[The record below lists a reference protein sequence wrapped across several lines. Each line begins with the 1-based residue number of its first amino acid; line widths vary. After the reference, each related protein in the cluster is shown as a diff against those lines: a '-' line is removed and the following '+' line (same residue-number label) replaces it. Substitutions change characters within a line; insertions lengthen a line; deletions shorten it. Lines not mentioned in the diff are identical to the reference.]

1 MVKTLDIFFFYW
13 AINQGVKTKEKQ
25 ESKYLHN
32 DEQNI
37 SFIYVSFFSM
47 N

>member
-1 MVKTLDIFFFYW
+1 MVKTLDIFFFNW
-13 AINQGVKTKEKQ
+13 AINQTKEKQ